1 MNKKDFWLNNI
12 LSAPATVS
20 LDTEAFAELYRV
32 HTYAVFNYCLFR
44 VGDRAAAEDLTADT
58 FERAWRAR
66 SRYRP
71 DQAEFITW
79 LFAIARHAVTDWQ
92 RRQARRPLFKLNP
105 QQTSDAPSPETQV
118 EESEDQANLRRLIQG
133 LAAEEQEL
141 IALKFGAGMTNR
153 QIAELS
159 GKSETAVGSAVYRIM
174 QKLRGQ
180 WDKATYEPG
189 S

>member
-1 MNKKDFWLNNI
+1 MHASLMNKKNFWLNNI
-12 LSAPATVS
+12 LTAPAAVS
-20 LDTEAFAELYRV
+20 LDAEAFADLYRA

-71 DQAEFITW
+71 DRAEFTTW
-79 LFAIARHAVTDWQ
+79 LFAIARHTITDWQ
-92 RRQARRPLFKLNP
+92 RRRARRPLFNLNP
-105 QQTSDAPSPETQV
+105 QQPSNMPSLEAQV
-118 EESEDQANLRRLIQG
+118 EENEQQARLRHLVKI
-133 LAAEEQEL
+133 LAADEQEL

-153 QIAELS
+153 QMAHLLA
-159 GKSETAVGSAVYRIM
+159 KSETAIGSAVYRIM

-180 WDKATYEPG
+180 WDNNL
-189 S
+189 